1 MSFIWITNFNLSR
14 TPPEEEFVLP
24 SLPQMDPRLLSNA
37 PPELLRSH
45 SYQPPPGQA
54 VFYPPVM
61 GPKYAWSPRMPGRTH
76 GPLPPDSRMYSDNSR
91 HMYPMQHPYYGSRDM
106 LQQQQQQQQ
115 QQQGLFSSI
124 EKSCR
129 KDFYKKSSRHY
140 WVELCSVIKTEYIG
154 DIKYGLV
161 WI

>member
-1 MSFIWITNFNLSR
+1 MYNDLKQKFFSR

-45 SYQPPPGQA
+45 SYQPPPGQSI
-54 VFYPPVM
+54 FYPPVM

-91 HMYPMQHPYYGSRDM
+91 HMYPMQHPYYGSREM

-115 QQQGLFSSI
+115 QQECISFV
-124 EKSCR
+124 
-129 KDFYKKSSRHY
+129 KKVVEICLVEERISR
-140 WVELCSVIKTEYIG
+140 ENIF
-154 DIKYGLV
+154 
-161 WI
+161 